1 MLSVAVCVSLR
12 CMPQKAASKF
22 RRQRL
27 ARGMTLRELA
37 EKCATEGAPVGDS
50 QLSKIER
57 GLYTPRPKLRVVLA
71 RVLEMDI
78 SELGAK

>member
-1 MLSVAVCVSLR
+1 
-12 CMPQKAASKF
+12 
-22 RRQRL
+22 
-27 ARGMTLRELA
+27 MTLRELA
-37 EKCATEGAPVGDS
+37 EKCTTEGAPVGDS

-78 SELGAK
+78 SELRAK